1 MNTTQIE
8 TIPQDW
14 NEERDLPFFRV
25 SAGLFS
31 PAFCFGASVLLA
43 SYDDHP
49 ETSPIAT
56 EPRAADAPPA
66 TVDSML
72 GVHSQPK
79 LPAERSNDA
88 TVTRQPGQVS
98 AERRTKS

>member
-43 SYDDHP
+43 SYDDHH
-49 ETSPIAT
+49 ETAIIAI
-56 EPRAADAPPA
+56 EPCAADASSA
-66 TVDSML
+66 TVY
-72 GVHSQPK
+72 P
-79 LPAERSNDA
+79 
-88 TVTRQPGQVS
+88 VS
-98 AERRTKS
+98 

>member
-49 ETSPIAT
+49 EASPISM
-56 EPRAADAPPA
+56 EPRVDDAPPA
-66 TVDSML
+66 VVDSML
-72 GVHSQPK
+72 GGQRQPK
-79 LPAERSNDA
+79 RPAERSNDA
-88 TVTRQPGQVS
+88 TVTTRPHRS
-98 AERRTKS
+98 AQSGP